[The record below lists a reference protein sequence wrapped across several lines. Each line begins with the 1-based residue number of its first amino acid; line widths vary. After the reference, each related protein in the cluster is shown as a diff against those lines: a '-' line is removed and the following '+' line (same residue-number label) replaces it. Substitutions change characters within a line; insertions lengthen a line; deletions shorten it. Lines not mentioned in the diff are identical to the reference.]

1 MLNGDFVLKRMYKRV
16 STVEQ
21 NMDRQTELEKKYQPD
36 AIYEEKLS
44 SVSKSRPEFE
54 RMNSDLKSG
63 DIVIVESLSRLFRST
78 KHLLSIM
85 EDFEKRG
92 IELISDK
99 ESIDTKTSHGK
110 FMFSIFSAVAQ
121 FERDNLVERTFEG
134 LVAAKNRG
142 VKLGRKSIDQNILD
156 DAFKLYGT
164 NEYSINYICSRFNIS
179 RSTFYRE
186 KSRRINEEKVI
197 DSPNP

>member
-1 MLNGDFVLKRMYKRV
+1 MKRMYKRV
-16 STVEQ
+16 SKVEQ

-36 AIYEEKLS
+36 FVYEEKLS
-44 SVSKSRPEFE
+44 ATSKNRPEFE
-54 RMNSDLKSG
+54 RMNKDLKNG

-85 EDFEKRG
+85 ENFENRG

-99 ESIDTKTSHGK
+99 ERIDTKTSHGK

-121 FERDNLVERTFEG
+121 FERDLLIERTYEG
-134 LVAAKNRG
+134 LIAAKNKG
-142 VKLGRKSIDQNILD
+142 VKLGRKNIDNNIID
-156 DAFKLYGT
+156 SAFELYDSG
-164 NEYSINYICSRFNIS
+164 NYSVNAICETFKIS

-186 KSRRINEEKVI
+186 KKKRDIE
-197 DSPNP
+197 